1 MIQPRV
7 QSVCRLVVS
16 WRLLLESGYIHLLFR
31 YYCSKGSKISQSS
44 GGNQNLF
51 VKCDTDFNLQ
61 SVVECKVVPNFI
73 LLISEWSMVV
83 RTAAAGQR
91 ANINWVNAVQFHLA
105 DRI

>member
-1 MIQPRV
+1 MDTYIYY
-7 QSVCRLVVS
+7 
-16 WRLLLESGYIHLLFR
+16 LLLLKRQQDIPSLQ
-31 YYCSKGSKISQSS
+31 QSS
-44 GGNQNLF
+44 DGNQNLF

-61 SVVECKVVPNFI
+61 LVVKCEVVPNFI